1 MKDRGMMKW
10 TAYKSLDRQSNYL
23 SKMLYEKNK
32 IEKPLISNEQ
42 AEKIDSFIREYKG
55 DSVKARFYSD
65 GYIKEAYG
73 IIEVIDSFKRVLF
86 IGEERIPFGDILD
99 LEGENMPAFFD

>member
-10 TAYKSLDRQSNYL
+10 AAYKSLDRQSDFL

-42 AEKIDSFIREYKG
+42 AEKIDSFIRGYKG

-65 GYIKEAYG
+65 GYIKEACG
-73 IIEVIDSFKRVLF
+73 VIEVIDSFKEILF
-86 IGEERIPFGDILD
+86 IGEEKIPFRDVLD
-99 LEGENMPAFFD
+99 LESENETPFFD